1 MQEDNFASEIRAH
14 LELVVYTK
22 ISKRPI
28 SEDLQGLKPACS
40 EVIRMHLQ
48 YTHIDKTVHLFT

>member
-1 MQEDNFASEIRAH
+1 MQEDNFASKIRAH